1 MESKPSEPQ
10 TRDAAPPT
18 GPEISGDPGPFLS
31 GDIDIRIGRDGTW
44 FYHGSPIGRKPL
56 VKLFASVL
64 RRDEAGDYWLQTP
77 VEKARIQVDD
87 APFVAIEMT
96 VTGTGCDQC
105 LSFRSN
111 LDETV
116 QAGADHPLRFT
127 FDDATGEPSPY
138 VLIRPGLDALIAR
151 AVFYDLVDL
160 AEEDANTHMLGV
172 WSGGCFF
179 PLGPTEDGS

>member
-1 MESKPSEPQ
+1 MDSKPLERQ
-10 TRDAAPPT
+10 TRDAAPPN
-18 GPEISGDPGPFLS
+18 GPEHSGEAGPYLC

-87 APFVAIEMT
+87 APFVAVEMT
-96 VTGTGCDQC
+96 VAGTGSGQS

-116 QAGADHPLRFT
+116 EAGPDHPLRFA
-127 FDDATGEPSPY
+127 FDAATGEPSPY
-138 VLIRPGLDALIAR
+138 VLMRPGLEALIAR
-151 AVFYDLVDL
+151 TVFYDLVDL
-160 AEEDANTHMLGV
+160 AAADPNTHMLGV
-172 WSGGCFF
+172 WSGGTFF
-179 PLGPTEDGS
+179 PLGPIEDES